1 MGWRGRLS
9 RSPKCQSCIP
19 PCVLLHFNHTFTSLD
34 DISSRTI
41 KIMLFNPLWWTT
53 KLWLFFCYI
62 ILFLFLWV
70 CCYGCKRQGR
80 GCIWERPQQWKS
92 WNEIRHRPENLWH
105 QIFSPNNRLYYPWA
119 RCSHSSDPPMSTG
132 AYTVQRPSTSIF
144 CVFSLLY
151 STHDKRLS
159 EWSIIRNDLYICRY
173 TVEQRRC
180 SKWPSARLGWYVYEF

>member
-1 MGWRGRLS
+1 
-9 RSPKCQSCIP
+9 
-19 PCVLLHFNHTFTSLD
+19 
-34 DISSRTI
+34 
-41 KIMLFNPLWWTT
+41 MLFNPLWWTT

-151 STHDKRLS
+151 STHDKRVKY
-159 EWSIIRNDLYICRY
+159 N
-173 TVEQRRC
+173 
-180 SKWPSARLGWYVYEF
+180 SKWPLYLSIYCRAAQMFEMTLSALRLIRIRILGPIWNLPVMAELASIYSWYRLVHKQACESTLS